1 MNIIDAIINLANN
14 PVVGVESHSQ
24 SNNRANQAG
33 DALEEYVKDLF
44 SGSFNLNETQRIARH
59 AKVFSYLGNNSNPP
73 DAMLRNGDA
82 IEVKKIESKDSALA
96 LNSSHPKS
104 KLSVDDSMLT
114 KACKDAENGKRKT
127 LSILSASLTKRKTS
141 NTWQWFTE
149 STTAPMPNAI

>member
-14 PVVGVESHSQ
+14 PVVGVNSHSQ

-73 DAMLRNGDA
+73 DAMLRNGM
-82 IEVKKIESKDSALA
+82 
-96 LNSSHPKS
+96 PS
-104 KLSVDDSMLT
+104 KL
-114 KACKDAENGKRKT
+114 RK
-127 LSILSASLTKRKTS
+127 LKVKIPHWR
-141 NTWQWFTE
+141 
-149 STTAPMPNAI
+149 

>member
-14 PVVGVESHSQ
+14 PVVGVNSHSQ

-104 KLSVDDSMLT
+104 KLSV
-114 KACKDAENGKRKT
+114 
-127 LSILSASLTKRKTS
+127 
-141 NTWQWFTE
+141 
-149 STTAPMPNAI
+149 